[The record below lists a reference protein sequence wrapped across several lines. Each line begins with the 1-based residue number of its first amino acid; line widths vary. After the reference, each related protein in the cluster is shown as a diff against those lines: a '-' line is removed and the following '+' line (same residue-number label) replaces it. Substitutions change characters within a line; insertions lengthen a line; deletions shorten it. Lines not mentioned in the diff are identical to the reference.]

1 MHSAAMDVCD
11 GGREAGG
18 IAMEGKKAPNKQ
30 ERVGDFLK
38 SLEIHS
44 SIVLQEHRQMEPIK
58 LEGIGF
64 AFKISYE
71 IFKADRHLPST
82 SLPHC
87 IYSPPSPFIAIDIQ
101 PTSTREWR
109 GE

>member
-44 SIVLQEHRQMEPIK
+44 SIVLQEDRQMEPIK
-58 LEGIGF
+58 LEGIGLL
-64 AFKISYE
+64 FKFPQGYLRPTGICRDE
-71 IFKADRHLPST
+71 
-82 SLPHC
+82 
-87 IYSPPSPFIAIDIQ
+87 PSPLYLQSHIS
-101 PTSTREWR
+101 PS
-109 GE
+109 